1 MRGVLELP
9 SDLLPVQET
18 MVDALA
24 RVEGVF
30 DRAVENDL
38 PPVAKLC
45 AHVERYRG
53 KMLRPALVT
62 LFGLATREGADI
74 GHAHDV
80 LGAVCEMVHMA
91 TLVHDDVL
99 DDADLRRRGA
109 TLNSLRGNEEAVILG
124 DYLIASAYALCSSL
138 NDPGPSRLIGAT
150 SRVLCSGELLQL
162 HHRDDLSLDEATYFE
177 ILRMKTGVLIAA
189 SCQLGVHAS
198 GGTEEQDRAAVT
210 FGERLGIAFQI
221 QDDLLDLGGS
231 EATVGKSVHKD
242 IEKGKLTLPLIHHLR
257 SAPASRRA
265 RTLKVLRSIA
275 GGPDEATLADLR
287 AALDETGSIDAAR
300 DRARH
305 DVEEATRALKAFP
318 STPAKR
324 VLELMARAVVDRAF

>member
-9 SDLLPVQET
+9 ADLLPVQET
-18 MVDALA
+18 LADALI
-24 RVEGVF
+24 RVERAF
-30 DRAVENDL
+30 DGAVENDF

-53 KMLRPALVT
+53 KMLRPALVA
-62 LFGLATREGADI
+62 LFGLASGD
-74 GHAHDV
+74 GNLSDAHDT

-99 DDADLRRRGA
+99 DEAELRRRGA

-138 NDPGPSRLIGAT
+138 PDSEPSRVIGAT

-189 SCQLGVHAS
+189 SCRLGVHAS
-198 GGTEEQDRAAVT
+198 GGTPEQVAAAET

-221 QDDLLDLGGS
+221 QDDLLDLAGD
-231 EATVGKSVHKD
+231 EQTVGKSVHKD
-242 IEKGKLTLPLIHHLR
+242 LEKGKLTLPLIHHL
-257 SAPASRRA
+257 ANATADRRA
-265 RTLKVLRSIA
+265 
-275 GGPDEATLADLR
+275 ATLALLTDLSGEPDESTL
-287 AALDETGSIDAAR
+287 AALRTALGETGSVEAAR
-300 DRARH
+300 QRAAD
-305 DVEEATRALKAFP
+305 DVQKATRALEVFP
-318 STPAKR
+318 QAPARR
-324 VLELMARAVVDRAF
+324 VLELMAQAVVDRAF